1 MFKVNNDLKK
11 LGSLIV
17 NVGFDI
23 YFDGVIDQFSFSL
36 LFFTPLFT
44 KAYVWHELTRSA
56 HMY

>member
-1 MFKVNNDLKK
+1 MFKVNNELKK

-36 LFFTPLFT
+36 LFITLLYT
-44 KAYVWHELTRSA
+44 KA
-56 HMY
+56 